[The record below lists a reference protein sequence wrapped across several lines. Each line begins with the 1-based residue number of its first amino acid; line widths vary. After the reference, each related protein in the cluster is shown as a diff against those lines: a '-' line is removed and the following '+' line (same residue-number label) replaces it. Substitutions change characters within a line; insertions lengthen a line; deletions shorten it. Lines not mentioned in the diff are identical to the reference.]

1 MRSDYALYAVAII
14 FFILTAIAAVAL
26 SEAERSLW
34 VITTAVLGLLFIGLG
49 YSQRSKSEAFEVPP
63 PLVPSVPET
72 VSDEETETVMETA
85 PTAAALTGIRG
96 IGEKRA
102 EQLKSLGI
110 DNLEDLAEASA
121 ESLAAELKTSAK
133 VTGRWIEDAKKLAE
147 KP

>member
-1 MRSDYALYAVAII
+1 MRSDYALYTVAVI

-34 VITTAVLGLLFIGLG
+34 AITTAVLGLLFIGLG

-63 PLVPSVPET
+63 PLVRGVPET

-85 PTAAALTGIRG
+85 PTAALTGIRG

-102 EQLKSLGI
+102 EQLRSLGI
-110 DNLEDLAEASA
+110 DNVEDLAEASA
-121 ESLAAELKTSAK
+121 ESLAAELKISAK